1 MIVANSFWGIK
12 PLFYWASYDVELF
25 CPNAIQMDIGELV
38 EERKLIQSRAIW
50 HGTKIDESRLLSL
63 ITPEYD
69 SIYVYSF
76 AYDNE
81 LQQLLLDCT
90 GTVSDVY

>member
-1 MIVANSFWGIK
+1 MIVAKSFWGIK

-25 CPNAIQMDIGELV
+25 CPNAIQLDISELI
-38 EERKLIQSRAIW
+38 EERQFIQSNAIW
-50 HGTKIDESRLLSL
+50 HGSKIDEAKLLSL
-63 ITPEYD
+63 LTSEFD

-81 LQQLLLDCT
+81 LQQLLLDIA